1 MEKII
6 NKKKIFNDPVY
17 GFVSVKSE
25 LIFDIIQHTYFQRLR
40 RIKQLGLADFVYPG
54 AIHTRFHHAIGAM
67 HLMSEALVHLQQK
80 GVYLFDAEIEAAQI
94 AILLHDIGHGP
105 FSHALEHSLLNS
117 VPHEDVSLLLME
129 RLNEQFGGRLEM
141 AIQIFKKEYPRKFLC
156 QLVSSQLDIDRMDYL
171 QRDCYFTG
179 VNEGA
184 IGAERIIKMLDVVD
198 NQLVIEQKGIFS
210 VENFLNARRLMYW
223 QVYLHKTSIA
233 SEQMLISIFK
243 RAKYLVKEKGEQLVA
258 SPALTTFLNNDI
270 GFEQL
275 STQRDVLSSFAKLD
289 DIDVWGAVK
298 FWTDCEDRVLSF
310 LCKSILS
317 RNLFKIEISGEEFD
331 NDYVDAL
338 KIELKAK
345 NGLSENELDYLFFSG
360 RASNE
365 AYVSQ
370 GELIKVK
377 SKEGDLVDVAD
388 ASDLPNIKAISK
400 LVTKHYI
407 SYPKKLS
414 L

>member
-105 FSHALEHSLLNS
+105 FSHALEHSILNS

-141 AIQIFKKEYPRKFLC
+141 AIQIFNKEYPRKFLC

-360 RASNE
+360 MASNE

>member
-25 LIFDIIQHTYFQRLR
+25 LIFDIIQHTFFQRLR

-67 HLMSEALVHLQQK
+67 HLMNEALVHLQQK

-105 FSHALEHSLLNS
+105 FSHALEHSILNS

-184 IGAERIIKMLDVVD
+184 IGADRIIKMLDVVD
-198 NQLVIEQKGIFS
+198 NQLVIEEKGIFS
-210 VENFLNARRLMYW
+210 IENFLNARRLMYW

-233 SEQMLISIFK
+233 AEQMLISIFK
-243 RAKYLVKEKGEQLVA
+243 RAKYLVNEKQVSLFC
-258 SPALTTFLNNDI
+258 SPALKTFLQNDV

-275 STQRDVLSSFAKLD
+275 STDRSVLSSFAKLD

-298 FWTDCEDRVLSF
+298 FWTDSVDRVLSY
-310 LCKSILS
+310 LCKSILA
-317 RNLFKIEISGEEFD
+317 RNLFKIEISNTQFD
-331 NDYVDAL
+331 QDYVDQ
-338 KIELKAK
+338 
-345 NGLSENELDYLFFSG
+345 LSQKLTINNNLSDLDVAYLLVSG
-360 RASNE
+360 RATNE
-365 AYVSQ
+365 AYVTQ

-377 SKEGDLVDVAD
+377 SKSGELIDVAE

-407 SYPKKLS
+407 AYPKKLS

>member
-25 LIFDIIQHTYFQRLR
+25 LIFDIIQHTFFQRLR

-67 HLMSEALVHLQQK
+67 HLMNEALVHLQQK

-105 FSHALEHSLLNS
+105 FSHALEHSILNS

-129 RLNEQFGGRLEM
+129 RLNEQFEGRLEM

-198 NQLVIEQKGIFS
+198 NQLVIEEKGIFS
-210 VENFLNARRLMYW
+210 IENFLNARRLMYW

-233 SEQMLISIFK
+233 AEQMLISIFK
-243 RAKYLVKEKGEQLVA
+243 RAKYLVNDKEMSLFC
-258 SPALTTFLNNDI
+258 SPALKTFLQKDI

-275 STQRDVLSSFAKLD
+275 STERGVLSSFAKLD
-289 DIDVWGAVK
+289 DIDVWSAVK
-298 FWTDCEDRVLSF
+298 FWTDSEDLVLSF
-310 LCKSILS
+310 LCKSILA
-317 RNLFKIEISGEEFD
+317 RNLFKIEIANTQFD
-331 NDYVDAL
+331 LDYVDH
-338 KIELKAK
+338 
-345 NGLSENELDYLFFSG
+345 LSKQLAQNNNLTMLDVQYLILSG
-360 RASNE
+360 QATNE

-370 GELIKVK
+370 GESIRVK
-377 SKEGDLVDVAD
+377 SKSGELIDVAE

-407 SYPKKLS
+407 AYPKKLS

>member
-105 FSHALEHSLLNS
+105 FSHALEHSILNS

-141 AIQIFKKEYPRKFLC
+141 AIQIFNKEYPRKFLC